1 MSSRGGINS
10 VRRIPGICPNCGA
23 TLEIDGN
30 KDAAIC
36 RYCDTPFVVEKAVK
50 LYNNT
55 YNIHGEVVNIF
66 GGPQKDFL
74 IRGGVLEKYNGE
86 ATEVIIPDNVKAIG
100 NKAFAGLQIA
110 EISFPKGVESIGDAH
125 FLWVHPN
132 VSLVFHGRFASF

>member
-1 MSSRGGINS
+1 M
-10 VRRIPGICPNCGA
+10 RRIPGICPNCGA